1 MIILV
6 LVVNNQEIETISVK
20 GNEFVQK
27 FGRGVLLNVLAYPSL
42 VLSNALSTQ
51 KVVQIQLSAKPYGK
65 LEFLFDLVPFGTQE
79 PYYLKTPLVGQSG
92 SFQSLPQVYT
102 VDELIRG
109 IKIKNAKTILDI
121 RTGNSTQSFSEMQRI
136 VLINDP
142 FDVQML
148 YNQSTNSIELRSTV
162 SNNIHETSGA
172 VHGAQLT
179 MIVQK

>member
-1 MIILV
+1 MALIMDGQERRTISIAGTEFKNM
-6 LVVNNQEIETISVK
+6 VVN
-20 GNEFVQK
+20 
-27 FGRGVLLNVLAYPSL
+27 LNVLAYPSL
-42 VLSNALSTQ
+42 CLSYSLSKQ
-51 KVVQIQLSAKPYGK
+51 NFISIHLSAKPYGK
-65 LEFLFDLVPFGTQE
+65 LEFLFDLIPLAEQYQDF
-79 PYYLKTPLVGQSG
+79 LKTPLVGRSG

-109 IKIKNAKTILDI
+109 IKIQNANTILDI
-121 RTGNSTQSFSEMQRI
+121 RAGNSTQSFSEMQRI
-136 VLINDP
+136 VLNNDS

-162 SNNIHETSGA
+162 PNYIYELNMQ